1 MTTLQALADAR
12 DEILKAELA
21 ALLHNLGK
29 LDVNFL
35 AEAVD
40 GSTSHHIQQHNS
52 EITNYIFK
60 RFAKPDLGI
69 FSSEMTEIVSIS
81 WKNKQEFRQALS
93 NINIWTEEEQ
103 NNIQLLI
110 SDYKNQK
117 ENLPLLAKKID
128 SLWEFSRFF
137 CSNGPLYFCHVE
149 ERQKNQQPLQQIN
162 AEIEDLQ
169 KSLKQPGTDKR
180 ELGNQL
186 QNKKQKKSEVNH
198 AVQEDRK
205 KIRTTEEQNQLNL
218 EIQLRGITLNL
229 GGEIWSLADL
239 LTLFWDDFFYK
250 PDGNDYKRQS
260 TLTRWLKSE
269 HATRIPALLV
279 LSHGEVS
286 GTEKDNAGVPG
297 SWENLILTTAFG
309 FEQRKPTLWDMA
321 ENRWKIVD
329 TALKIADHISKE
341 RFDFL
346 DIAEKYL
353 KDALSDTQWPWNEIT
368 LWNYASSIAALFK
381 SSAASIVLC
390 QSIPSVSDTRWRL
403 LHVSFDGLAFWSHAH
418 HITDMLARR
427 ETLQKGL
434 DAVRELLEVQ
444 YPLGNEIYRDEHGS
458 VFVVADFDNLLNLTD
473 NRGESL
479 KILLLEAFDGEGI
492 KGELQPEIEVSKA
505 YRGKEMKLAQIL
517 ERRGLTRL
525 LDVEQIT
532 PSWSEEFRPKQSP
545 ICTVCG
551 IRPVGY
557 PGEDADNTQDF
568 AAWATQEKAMN
579 QNICRVCLQRRGR
592 RAKRWSN
599 QEDTS
604 FEQTVW
610 IDEVADIN
618 AGVALIVSRFVLDDW
633 LNGKL
638 IATLQKSDSF
648 ARIQRCWETTRTFWK
663 EIEQNILPKESGTQK
678 QMRLMIQPTNAA
690 HLQKSLA
697 NYHTYELDTKGIR
710 IGVCWDADRGLF
722 LSTANLRYVAKLLGI
737 ERKIWQDDEKLLA
750 MLKDEV
756 ITGNLH
762 IYERGGYG
770 ARERK
775 ISPVA
780 ENCQVIEESVF
791 KPFIPLATEPAMFM
805 ALVPTNRAKDV
816 ARAIKAKYDKE
827 MARVHDRLPIH
838 LGIIFALRRTTVQTM
853 LDAGRKMLTM
863 PGQWE
868 PWKVYPSPSSQR
880 HIRFEQG
887 SRSFFWEYP
896 AYMGD
901 GSTTDIWYSHL
912 LTTDPSTDEINV
924 VPVDQLQSGQTVYIR
939 PSRFDFEFLDT
950 TDRRFDIAYD
960 QHGRRPARA
969 TRSYLLDDLDRLDV
983 IWRVMKLL
991 KPAQRHQVIQTI
1003 EATREL
1009 WYGNDRGGLS
1019 QQDEVF
1025 RQFVSDTL
1033 AGASWPE
1040 GRQWK
1045 QLSQKEQQLLMQA
1058 GVRGELADLLELH
1071 HAILKEEEEQPV
1083 NDLV

>member
-29 LDVNFL
+29 LSSAFIGQMTSFPSGYADFSYQYITGILADWYNAQSGSLPRQDLDRVRDAANKAASPVTYDFLNQAIQSVN
-35 AEAVD
+35 
-40 GSTSHHIQQHNS
+40 I
-52 EITNYIFK
+52 
-60 RFAKPDLGI
+60 
-69 FSSEMTEIVSIS
+69 
-81 WKNKQEFRQALS
+81 RQWFQKL
-93 NINIWTEEEQ
+93 Q
-103 NNIQLLI
+103 IQLPYPLDDREYAFGDLI
-110 SDYKNQK
+110 EFHRSWHKAGGSPNRISIIHGFT
-117 ENLPLLAKKID
+117 PLLTNIIHLAHDAASGGEKQ
-128 SLWEFSRFF
+128 
-137 CSNGPLYFCHVE
+137 NA
-149 ERQKNQQPLQQIN
+149 QNLQQQRGEKLTK
-162 AEIEDLQ
+162 ASAFGYESQVDL
-169 KSLKQPGTDKR
+169 T
-180 ELGNQL
+180 
-186 QNKKQKKSEVNH
+186 
-198 AVQEDRK
+198 
-205 KIRTTEEQNQLNL
+205 NL
-218 EIQLRGITLNL
+218 ETQRHTLLEN
-229 GGEIWSLADL
+229 
-239 LTLFWDDFFYK
+239 TLFSLPNHQQVIENALKTALGDTQR
-250 PDGNDYKRQS
+250 PIND
-260 TLTRWLKSE
+260 
-269 HATRIPALLV
+269 V
-279 LSHGEVS
+279 
-286 GTEKDNAGVPG
+286 
-297 SWENLILTTAFG
+297 
-309 FEQRKPTLWDMA
+309 TLWDLSFS
-321 ENRWKIVD
+321 
-329 TALKIADHISKE
+329 TAT
-341 RFDFL
+341 FL
-346 DIAEKYL
+346 
-353 KDALSDTQWPWNEIT
+353 
-368 LWNYASSIAALFK
+368 K
-381 SSAASIVLC
+381 SSTAAAILTSTGYL
-390 QSIPSVSDTRWRL
+390 PNDLWRL

-473 NRGESL
+473 NRGKSL
-479 KILLLEAFDGEGI
+479 KILLLEAFDGEDI

-505 YRGKEMKLAQIL
+505 YRGKEMKLAQTL

-532 PSWSEEFRPKQSP
+532 PSWSEEFRPKQAP

-557 PGEDADNTQDF
+557 PGEDTNNTQDF

-618 AGVALIVSRFVLDDW
+618 AGVALIVGQFVLDDW
-633 LNGKL
+633 LNGTL

-663 EIEQNILPKESGTQK
+663 EIEQNIFPKDSGTQK
-678 QMRLMIQPTNAA
+678 QMRLMIRPTNAA

-697 NYHTYELDTKGIR
+697 NYHTYELATKGIR
-710 IGVCWDADRGLF
+710 IGVCWDADSGLF

-827 MARVHDRLPIH
+827 MARVRDRLPIH
-838 LGIIFALRRTTVQTM
+838 LGIIFASRRTTVQTM

-969 TRSYLLDDLDRLDV
+969 TRPYLLDDLDRFDV
-983 IWRVMKLL
+983 IWRVMKQL
-991 KPAQRHQVIQTI
+991 KPAQRYQVIQMI
-1003 EATREL
+1003 ETTREL
-1009 WYGNDRGGLS
+1009 WYGNDRGGIS

-1045 QLSQKEQQLLMQA
+1045 QLKHEEQQVLMQA

-1071 HAILKEEEEQPV
+1071 HAILKEEEEQPANEHV
-1083 NDLV
+1083 